1 MRINFSTAATI
12 TFLSVNLDHSLLF
25 TMDSW
30 RINYNVFLIN
40 ISIQQPKLSH
50 HNSLIYFNS
59 YSISLIDPKPS
70 HNKYIMNQGDEGK
83 SEEGRKGS
91 LEGAREEGRGKGVR
105 EEGRRGEGEEGRRG
119 GGEEGRRGGGSK
131 VCTSLRML
139 GVASYSQIYKMVPV
153 VLD

>member
-1 MRINFSTAATI
+1 
-12 TFLSVNLDHSLLF
+12 
-25 TMDSW
+25 MDSW

-59 YSISLIDPKPS
+59 YSISLIDTKPS

-91 LEGAREEGRGKGVR
+91 LEVARKEGRGKGV
-105 EEGRRGEGEEGRRG
+105 
-119 GGEEGRRGGGSK
+119 GEEGRRGGGSK
-131 VCTSLRML
+131 VCTSLGML